1 MYINIVDTHSF
12 PRIVEVMQ
20 SAKKSKRFAEAA
32 RNCKSVFFLF
42 VDKEVYIFEDFFI
55 AVCNC
60 AIHSD
65 WFIINWFIMTG
76 NLKGCVFCFVFCLL
90 IYTDG

>member
-42 VDKEVYIFEDFFI
+42 VDKDVYIFEDF
-55 AVCNC
+55 
-60 AIHSD
+60 S
-65 WFIINWFIMTG
+65 
-76 NLKGCVFCFVFCLL
+76 LLFVILQSIVIGL
-90 IYTDG
+90 